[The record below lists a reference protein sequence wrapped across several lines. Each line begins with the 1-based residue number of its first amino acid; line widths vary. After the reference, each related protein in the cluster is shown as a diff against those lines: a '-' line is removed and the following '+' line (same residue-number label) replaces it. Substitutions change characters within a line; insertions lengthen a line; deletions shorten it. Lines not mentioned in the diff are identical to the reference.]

1 MELDEVKQFIADND
15 VTLKATRD
23 NGFSTEWLMT
33 INGKEY
39 EAKYKVGN
47 IPYTN
52 VPDGIM
58 DFTITNIQYTGQ
70 ALCLTGVINPY
81 RLPEKA
87 AHFVYTAKGK
97 TAQYAISSI
106 MEQLDD
112 VFADVYKAQKE
123 YWFVMRR
130 FDSTLEAPVYKTPI
144 KNMFLNQTFTVEA
157 KHYKGFLQLDFATYR
172 FQDKI
177 KAAEKLSKKALDPQA
192 AQKKAEAEQAKIKA
206 SSLFM
211 EEVKSF
217 NPKYN
222 KKTELELKEFNSEE
236 SLRLLYVAI
245 TRAQKKLYI
254 TTSAKAKAWGGKEIS
269 QEASIIFENIL

>member
-1 MELDEVKQFIADND
+1 MNRKEMVAKAKAVKAQETNTKEEIKMSK
-15 VTLKATRD
+15 V
-23 NGFSTEWLMT
+23 T

-58 DFTITNIQYTGQ
+58 DFTITNIKYTGQ

-177 KAAEKLSKKALDPQA
+177 KAADRIARDFNVQNPKAPIPTATNQPKPEKTTKSKKATTTG
-192 AQKKAEAEQAKIKA
+192 K
-206 SSLFM
+206 
-211 EEVKSF
+211 EVK
-217 NPKYN
+217 
-222 KKTELELKEFNSEE
+222 
-236 SLRLLYVAI
+236 
-245 TRAQKKLYI
+245 
-254 TTSAKAKAWGGKEIS
+254 
-269 QEASIIFENIL
+269 